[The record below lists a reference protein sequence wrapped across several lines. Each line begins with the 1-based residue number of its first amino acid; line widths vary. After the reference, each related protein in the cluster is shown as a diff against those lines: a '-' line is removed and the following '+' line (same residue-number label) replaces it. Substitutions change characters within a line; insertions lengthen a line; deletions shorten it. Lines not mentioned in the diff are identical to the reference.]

1 MSVDKISQAGLRLRG
16 GMLSG
21 ETKPVLGLLVLLA
34 GLPLVLQGYIVYILP
49 QYMTFG
55 IAAMSLGLLW
65 GRAGILSFGQ
75 AAFFALGAYAMGL
88 ILPLVLPVNGGYLGL
103 LAAFC
108 IGAAVAGISGY
119 FLFKAGVRA
128 TYFVLVTLAL
138 SIIVEQIAVSES
150 GLTGGWNGLFVDR
163 MSITFGELAQIDL
176 GGDAP
181 AYYAVL
187 GLVVAI
193 YLLLRWLECH
203 RFGKILLGIGE
214 NEDRLTALGYNVA
227 LYKTGAF
234 ALSGGIAAVAGA
246 VYATH
251 ANFVSPSLGGVLFST
266 EMVVWVAIGGRRSL
280 GGALVGGIVVS
291 SLSNFLSAT
300 SPEYWQLAL
309 GVIFVLVIIF
319 FKDGLAGLPRRL
331 WPRLGGGRP

>member
-1 MSVDKISQAGLRLRG
+1 MSPSGLRLG
-16 GMLSG
+16 GGVLSG
-21 ETKPVLGLLVLLA
+21 ETGPVLVLLLLLA
-34 GLPLVLQGYIVYILP
+34 GLPLLLQGYIIYILP

-88 ILPLVLPVNGGYLGL
+88 VMPLVLPVNGGYAGL
-103 LAAFC
+103 VAAFC
-108 IGAAVAGISGY
+108 IGAVVAGVSGY

-138 SIIVEQIAVSES
+138 SILVEQIAVSES
-150 GLTGGWNGLFVDR
+150 DLTGGWNGLFVDR
-163 MSITFGELAQIDL
+163 MSITFGELARIDL
-176 GGDAP
+176 GGDAA
-181 AYYAVL
+181 AYYAIL
-187 GLVVAI
+187 AVVAAI
-193 YLLLRWLECH
+193 YLLLRWLESA
-203 RFGKILLGIGE
+203 RFGKVLTGIGE
-214 NEDRLTALGYNVA
+214 NEDRLTALGYDVA

-234 ALSGGIAAVAGA
+234 ALSGGIAGLAGA
-246 VYATH
+246 LYATH

-280 GGALVGGIVVS
+280 GGALVGGIAVS

-319 FKDGLAGLPRRL
+319 FKDGLVGLPRRL
-331 WPRLGGGRP
+331 WPGLGGGRP

>member
-1 MSVDKISQAGLRLRG
+1 MSADSFRLSDGPLRG
-16 GMLSG
+16 
-21 ETKPVLGLLVLLA
+21 ETRPVLGLLGLLA
-34 GLPLVLQGYIVYILP
+34 GLPIFFEGYVIYILP

-65 GRAGILSFGQ
+65 GGAGILSFGQ

-88 ILPLVLPVNGGYLGL
+88 VMPLVLPVNGGYVGL

-138 SIIVEQIAVSES
+138 SILVEQIAVSES
-150 GLTGGWNGLFVDR
+150 DLTGGWNGLFVDR
-163 MSITFGELAQIDL
+163 MSITLGKLLQVDL
-176 GGDAP
+176 GDDVP

-187 GLVVAI
+187 GLVVAV
-193 YLLLRWLECH
+193 YLLLRWLESA
-203 RFGKILLGIGE
+203 RFGKVLRGIGE
-214 NEDRLTALGYNVA
+214 NEDRLTALGYDVA
-227 LYKTGAF
+227 LYKTAAF
-234 ALSGGIAAVAGA
+234 AVSGGISALAGA

-280 GGALVGGIVVS
+280 GGALIGGISVS
-291 SLSNFLSAT
+291 SLSNYLSAT

-319 FKDGLAGLPRRL
+319 FKDGLVGLPQRL
-331 WPRLGGGRP
+331 WPSLWRSRP